1 MEGKFDEFTLSAPH
15 REEMEEQ
22 PEKTRDKTNDS
33 DDSFLLAISAL
44 WKMTRESQIF
54 CRGRIGEMRR
64 RTATKGINRGKRK
77 RRREKD
83 EKAEDAEEGEGCI
96 WGILL
101 KYFSLSI
108 HNHTCMGNVASLKH
122 IDHNL

>member
-1 MEGKFDEFTLSAPH
+1 MEGKFDEFTLSAPR
-15 REEMEEQ
+15 REEMEQ

-33 DDSFLLAISAL
+33 DDSFLLAHSAL

-54 CRGRIGEMRR
+54 CRGRIGEKRR
-64 RTATKGINRGKRK
+64 RRMATKGINRGKRK
-77 RRREKD
+77 RRRD

-101 KYFSLSI
+101 KYFPLSI

-122 IDHNL
+122 IDNNL